1 MTSVAD
7 LVTRMYHG
15 IDAGAHTKKLHT
27 APGSIGANPIY
38 NAIRA
43 SGLRRS
49 LDAFDS
55 MMLPPALLHHSLT
68 PKSNWLYGRAKAPEN
83 YDDVEYAAGRFTSV
97 PRHLRTIV
105 GAALL
110 DDQDGH
116 GVPAVIYQHDTTLY
130 VHVHEAP
137 LSALEGDLFQRDEST
152 YLEDEVAGRTLAEK
166 LTDLRRQVGAYM
178 HGAGFSAMPGF
189 LLDGNYH
196 LVRHG
201 PLPALWLRAAKTDH
215 EHELL
220 ERALL
225 EACMGVAQIDPSC
238 EQEAP
243 SQPPPVWSPD
253 EPLEDPSK
261 CREIVTIFDR
271 HKDDIGA
278 VIDSAETA
286 HPIRKKAILDA
297 MEKMQPRANKMAL
310 RPVVAQVAWWIA
322 WRSVGLVAA
331 IKPPVSNRDAAEK
344 ELREFERAEASA
356 MARAGTTTLT
366 LSALLSR
373 AKWKTRVAFVGP
385 AATNNVDVLR
395 LANAVC
401 DAGSAALAVR
411 DLAQWFGN
419 NGQASSAGM
428 NLDGYSQLCGLAQR
442 ISDPQAIL
450 AIDVDGRAQTVKSM
464 RLINATVDATIP
476 ADEAARMIA
485 FPWVVPII
493 HTRDALA
500 SAAVQC
506 NGSYMLIERLGREDS
521 TAARDL
527 LRVTDAV
534 RTAYG
539 AAPPKPRPTV
549 GPEDLERFKRD
560 VLQRIAGME
569 SALKN
574 APGVPPIPT
583 LQTPTDAS
591 DYPGSQLVRD
601 TLDVLDRAL
610 RKRGVEALA
619 E

>member
-1 MTSVAD
+1 MTSVAE
-7 LVTRMYHG
+7 LVPTMYEG
-15 IDAGAHTKKLHT
+15 IAPGAHTKKLYT
-27 APGSIGANPIY
+27 EAGKSGANPLY
-38 NAIRA
+38 NAIRRCA
-43 SGLRRS
+43 LRQC

-55 MMLPPALLHHSLT
+55 QMLPPALLHHSLT
-68 PKSNWLYGRAKAPEN
+68 PKSNWLYGRAKAPET
-83 YDDVEYAAGRFTSV
+83 YDDVEYQAGRFTAV

-105 GAALL
+105 GAALM
-110 DDQDGH
+110 DDQDGD
-116 GVPAVIYQHDTTLY
+116 GVPAVIYQHGSVLY
-130 VHVHEAP
+130 VHVYEARF
-137 LSALEGDLFQRDEST
+137 SELEGDLFQRDEST
-152 YLEDEVAGRTLAEK
+152 YLEDEVAGQTLAEK

-225 EACMGVAQIDPSC
+225 EACMGASQIDPSR
-238 EQEAP
+238 QEP
-243 SQPPPVWSPD
+243 QSQPPSVWSPD
-253 EPLEDPSK
+253 EPLEDARR
-261 CREIVTIFDR
+261 CRDIVTIFERNKEDMA
-271 HKDDIGA
+271 G
-278 VIDSAETA
+278 VINSAETA
-286 HPIRKKAILDA
+286 HPIRKKAILGA
-297 MEKMQPRANKMAL
+297 MEKMQPYANKLAL
-310 RPVVAQVAWWIA
+310 RPVAAQLAWWIA
-322 WRSVGLVAA
+322 WRSVDFVALL
-331 IKPPVSNRDAAEK
+331 KPPVSNREAAEK
-344 ELREFERAEASA
+344 TLREFERAEASA
-356 MARAGTTTLT
+356 MARATTTTVT
-366 LSALLSR
+366 LAALLSR
-373 AKWKTRVAFVGP
+373 AKWKTRVASVGS
-385 AATNNVDVLR
+385 AATNNVDILR

-411 DLAQWFGN
+411 DLAQWFSN
-419 NGQASSAGM
+419 NGQAPSAGM

-442 ISDPQAIL
+442 IADPQAIL

-464 RLINATVDATIP
+464 RLINATVNAAIP

-493 HTRDALA
+493 HMRDALSSTA
-500 SAAVQC
+500 CS
-506 NGSYMLIERLGREDS
+506 GSYMLIERLGSADS

-527 LRVTDAV
+527 LHVTDAV

-583 LQTPTDAS
+583 LHTPTDAS

-610 RKRGVEALA
+610 RKRGIEALA